1 MEILGKLQDVIL
13 YTHSG
18 NTCVEL
24 ALGREN
30 YECYLQYAQMEGLR
44 PVIQADPA

>member
-30 YECYLQYAQMEGLR
+30 CMNVICSMLRWKGSGL
-44 PVIQADPA
+44 